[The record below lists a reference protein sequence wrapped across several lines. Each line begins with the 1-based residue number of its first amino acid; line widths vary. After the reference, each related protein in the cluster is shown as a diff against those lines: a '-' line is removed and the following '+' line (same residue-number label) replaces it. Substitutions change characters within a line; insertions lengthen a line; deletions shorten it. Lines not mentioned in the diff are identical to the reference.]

1 MRYRNYI
8 FDCDGVLLD
17 SNNFKLTAMRLALSG
32 YSENLVDTFIEYFR
46 NNFGKSR
53 YHHIT
58 VFFDEFLKRE
68 SLPDEKQQ
76 ILDLYAQKCR
86 EQYLECN
93 VCEGVFELLEA
104 IPSTNCWIVSGSDQD
119 ELREVFR
126 ARGLEN
132 YFVEIYGSPTRKSI
146 NIQNIIESSNLI
158 KSETCLIGDA
168 EGDRQAAEENGID
181 FIFCSGYSN
190 TPELAANYSNQGYR
204 VVESLLQI
212 ITEKQ
217 S

>member
-1 MRYRNYI
+1 MQYKNYI

-17 SNNFKLTAMRLALSG
+17 SNNFKLHAMRLALTDYPNES
-32 YSENLVDTFIEYFR
+32 VDAFIEYFR

-53 YHHIT
+53 YHHVA

-68 SLPDEKQQ
+68 SLPDEKQR

-86 EQYLECN
+86 EQYLECA
-93 VCEGVFELLEA
+93 VCEGALELLA
-104 IPSTNCWIVSGSDQD
+104 KIPSNNCWVVSGSDQS

-126 ARGLEN
+126 LRGLDN
-132 YFVEIYGSPTRKSI
+132 HFAEIYGSPTGKSI
-146 NIQNIIESSNLI
+146 NIQNIIESKSLE

-168 EGDRQAAEENGID
+168 AGDYQASEENGID

-190 TPELAANYSNQGYR
+190 TPELAHEYSKLGFR
-204 VVESLLQI
+204 VVDSLLQI
-212 ITEKQ
+212 SEKK
-217 S
+217 